1 MLDGQLALT
10 CMRNRFTCLLIS
22 LLFFSF
28 STYVQAQETP
38 VHLKL
43 RNEQHEAVIF
53 ATVSATDADDT
64 LQKKQSLTDSSGSVV
79 FQLQQG
85 RRYIIRCATLG
96 YQPLEKNITV
106 RGAAPVFTYTLMAI
120 SKTMSGIVVTA
131 TKPLMR
137 QEDDKTIVDPEN
149 LATMSTNAYE
159 ILEKIPGLFVD
170 QDGNIYLNSTTPARV
185 YINGREQKM
194 SAADM
199 ATLLKNL
206 PPTAIAS
213 IEIMR
218 TPSARY
224 DASGSGGIVNVI
236 LRKGVRIGLT
246 GSVTAGMTQGKYGNQ
261 FTGLNVNNNDGKLTT
276 YINLQYGRRSSYEH
290 LETDRFFAIDSV
302 LRQDAL
308 TKYWGDNYYLGYGIG
323 YEPGKKWEVNY
334 DGRFSYNNNNNRSRN
349 FSRVSQ
355 ISTGNLAGSAET
367 AIHNR
372 GDNRNLTQ
380 GLNAK
385 YKMDSVGSEWTMD
398 LSYTWS
404 PGTSRPDFG
413 YGDGVLE
420 NRLRFFSAQTN
431 FVKKLPHKLT
441 LEAGAKTT
449 EVWFRNETGY
459 YKFSGSNRVADPLRS
474 GAYRYQEQIHSGY
487 LQAARDFSGII
498 VKLGTRMENTNMT
511 GDQLLPSDTSFS
523 IHRTDFFPYIYLSR
537 DLMKIAGYPLRAY
550 LVFRRTINRPVY
562 EYLNPS
568 QRFVDPYLYETGNPS
583 LRPQFTKN
591 YEANISVDER
601 PIFAVGLN
609 ETRDIFTQVVYPSDT
624 SRKVSLRTYD
634 NLGSNRETYLRVLGA
649 LPPGGR
655 YFFVMGIQYN
665 RNDYRGLYES
675 QPFSFR
681 KGSWMIFTFHSFKLT
696 PITQFSLHGYARFNG
711 QQQCY
716 ELQSFGELRF
726 SVNRQFLKKK
736 LNVAM
741 SVNDIFRTNRNEF
754 VMNQGSVHAAG
765 VRTSD
770 SRRFGLNI
778 RYNFG
783 IRKKEETNPFNVDAP
798 N

>member
-1 MLDGQLALT
+1 
-10 CMRNRFTCLLIS
+10 
-22 LLFFSF
+22 
-28 STYVQAQETP
+28 
-38 VHLKL
+38 
-43 RNEQHEAVIF
+43 
-53 ATVSATDADDT
+53 
-64 LQKKQSLTDSSGSVV
+64 
-79 FQLQQG
+79 
-85 RRYIIRCATLG
+85 
-96 YQPLEKNITV
+96 
-106 RGAAPVFTYTLMAI
+106 
-120 SKTMSGIVVTA
+120 
-131 TKPLMR
+131 
-137 QEDDKTIVDPEN
+137 
-149 LATMSTNAYE
+149 
-159 ILEKIPGLFVD
+159 
-170 QDGNIYLNSTTPARV
+170 
-185 YINGREQKM
+185 
-194 SAADM
+194 
-199 ATLLKNL
+199 
-206 PPTAIAS
+206 
-213 IEIMR
+213 
-218 TPSARY
+218 
-224 DASGSGGIVNVI
+224 
-236 LRKGVRIGLT
+236 
-246 GSVTAGMTQGKYGNQ
+246 
-261 FTGLNVNNNDGKLTT
+261 
-276 YINLQYGRRSSYEH
+276 
-290 LETDRFFAIDSV
+290 
-302 LRQDAL
+302 
-308 TKYWGDNYYLGYGIG
+308 
-323 YEPGKKWEVNY
+323 
-334 DGRFSYNNNNNRSRN
+334 
-349 FSRVSQ
+349 
-355 ISTGNLAGSAET
+355 
-367 AIHNR
+367 
-372 GDNRNLTQ
+372 
-380 GLNAK
+380 
-385 YKMDSVGSEWTMD
+385 
-398 LSYTWS
+398 
-404 PGTSRPDFG
+404 
-413 YGDGVLE
+413 
-420 NRLRFFSAQTN
+420 
-431 FVKKLPHKLT
+431 
-441 LEAGAKTT
+441 
-449 EVWFRNETGY
+449 
-459 YKFSGSNRVADPLRS
+459 
-474 GAYRYQEQIHSGY
+474 
-487 LQAARDFSGII
+487 
-498 VKLGTRMENTNMT
+498 MT

-711 QQQCY
+711 QQQFY